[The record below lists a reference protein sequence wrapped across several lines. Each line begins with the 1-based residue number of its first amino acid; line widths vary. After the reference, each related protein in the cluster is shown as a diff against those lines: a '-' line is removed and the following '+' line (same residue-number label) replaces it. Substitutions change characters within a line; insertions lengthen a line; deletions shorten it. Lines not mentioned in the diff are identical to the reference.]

1 VTITSKKSAKYQALL
16 GLPVEV
22 RIRAGILEHEGS
34 ASHKDS
40 DMSVA
45 ALGMIHEF
53 GLGVPERSFIRAW
66 YDVRQP
72 QIKQAL
78 LTAFAAGVPPA
89 VAAGRAALKLES
101 MIKEWINEKVNLT
114 PNAPATIARKGSDV
128 PLVDTSVLRSAIT
141 AVAEVG
147 GSK

>member
-16 GLPVEV
+16 GLPVNV

-34 ASHKDS
+34 ASHEES
-40 DMSVA
+40 GMSVA
-45 ALGMIHEF
+45 ALGTIHEF

-66 YDVRQP
+66 YDTRQP

-89 VAAGRAALKLES
+89 VAAGRVALKLES
-101 MIKEWINEKVNLT
+101 MIKGWINEQVNLT
-114 PNAPATIARKGSDV
+114 KNAPATIARKGSDV
-128 PLVDTSVLRSAIT
+128 PLVDTGVLRSAIT

-147 GSK
+147 STK